1 MNRLRKVMLMKIS
14 LPAGLT
20 FAALLGAS
28 VLTAEAATY
37 GRSGPPGLQADLEG
51 ESFDLGLSV
60 AGRFLAARHAESV
73 GNLVAAADL
82 TAEVLS
88 EVPRSELMSRRAHLV
103 MVGAGRFDAAA
114 TIADELIKTRPQ
126 DPLVVYTL
134 VVRALHQGD
143 HAKSLALLDGIPESG
158 VNGIIVPLLKAWS
171 LAGEGQTAD
180 GVAALEA
187 MAGNAGL
194 APVAGFHQALIADLG
209 GDIAGAEAAFR
220 RTLAASG
227 DRPSL
232 QLVDSFARF
241 LVRNNKTEEATKLV
255 ADFAARNPQTLLIE
269 PALAVVEGRAAPDR
283 LVADVSAGVSEV
295 FRNVASLLNRE
306 QLRTEALLFVRMAL
320 DLAPDDAGAKFSLA
334 QLLEAR
340 EREDL
345 AIEAYETIDSGSP
358 YSWYARLGVADAM
371 HAQGE
376 SDDAIRLLQAMS
388 AERPE
393 RADAPRAL
401 ADLLRVTERFDDAVT
416 AYDLAAQRMDGEP
429 DWGFLYTRGIA
440 LERAKRWERAEQD
453 FLKALDASPDQPLV
467 LNYLGYSWV
476 EQGVQLE
483 RAREMIE
490 TAVEKRPRDGYITD
504 SLGWVLYRLGDFE
517 PAVMHLER
525 AVALEPGDPV
535 INDHLGDAY
544 WAVGRKL
551 EARFQWMRALS
562 LEPDRDVEAEIRQK
576 LDGKKVP
583 RPLPPG
589 KKRDL

>member
-1 MNRLRKVMLMKIS
+1 MLMKIS
-14 LPAGLT
+14 LSAGLALAT
-20 FAALLGAS
+20 LLGAS
-28 VLTAEAATY
+28 VLSAEAATS
-37 GRSGPPGLQADLEG
+37 GRTGVPGVQTDIDG
-51 ESFDLGLSV
+51 ESFDAGLSV

-82 TAEVLS
+82 TAGVLN
-88 EVPRSELMSRRAHLV
+88 EVPNSEIMRRRAHLV
-103 MVGAGRFDAAA
+103 MVGAGRLGDAAA
-114 TIADELIKTRPQ
+114 IAEELIATRPQ
-126 DPLVVYTL
+126 DPLIAYTL
-134 VVRALHQGD
+134 VLRSLHQGD
-143 HAKSLALLDGIPESG
+143 HARSLALLDAVPESG
-158 VNGIIVPLLKAWS
+158 VNGIIAPLLKAWS
-171 LAGEGQTAD
+171 HAGEGRTAD
-180 GVAALEA
+180 GVAALDT
-187 MAGNAGL
+187 MAQNAGL

-209 GDIAGAEAAFR
+209 GDVSGAEAAFR
-220 RTLAASG
+220 TTLAASG

-232 QLVDSFARF
+232 QLVDVFARF
-241 LVRNNKTEEATKLV
+241 LVRNGKTEEAAKLV
-255 ADFAARNPQTLLIE
+255 TDFVARNPQTLLVE
-269 PALAVVEGRAAPDR
+269 PTLAVVEGRAKPDR
-283 LVADVSAGVSEV
+283 LIGDVRAGVSEV

-320 DLAPDDAGAKFSLA
+320 DLAPEDAGAKFSLA

-340 EREDL
+340 ERGDL
-345 AIEAYETIDSGSP
+345 AIEVYEQVDPRSP
-358 YSWYARLGVADAM
+358 YSWYARLGVADAL
-371 HAQGE
+371 HARGDSE
-376 SDDAIRLLQAMS
+376 EAIRLLRAMTS
-388 AERPE
+388 ERPG

-401 ADLLRVTERFDDAVT
+401 ADLLRVTERFDDAVA
-416 AYDLAAQRMDGEP
+416 AYDLAVERMAGDP

-440 LERAKRWERAEQD
+440 LERAKRWDRAEQD

-483 RAREMIE
+483 RARRMIE

-517 PAVMHLER
+517 NAVVHLER

-544 WAVGRKL
+544 WVVGRKL
-551 EARFQWMRALS
+551 EARFQWLRSLS

-583 RPLPPG
+583 EPLPPG
-589 KKRDL
+589 KKQDL

>member
-1 MNRLRKVMLMKIS
+1 MRIPLS
-14 LPAGLT
+14 AGLA

-37 GRSGPPGLQADLEG
+37 GRSGSPGLQIDLEG
-51 ESFDLGLSV
+51 QSFDIGLSV

-82 TAEVLS
+82 TTGVLS
-88 EVPRSELMSRRAHLV
+88 EVPRSEIMSRRAHLV
-103 MVGAGRFDAAA
+103 MVGAGRFEDAAA
-114 TIADELIKTRPQ
+114 IADELIATRPQ

-134 VVRALHQGD
+134 VVRALHQGE
-143 HAKSLALLDGIPESG
+143 HTRSLALLDGIPDSG
-158 VNGIIVPLLKAWS
+158 VNGIIAPLLKAWL
-171 LAGEGQTAD
+171 LAGEGRTAD
-180 GVAALEA
+180 GVAALDA

-209 GDIAGAEAAFR
+209 GDIVGAEAAFR
-220 RTLAASG
+220 RTFAASG

-232 QLVDSFARF
+232 QLIDSFARF
-241 LVRNNKTEEATKLV
+241 LVRNGKTEEAAKLV
-255 ADFAARNPQTLLIE
+255 ADFVARNPQTLLIE
-269 PALAVVEGRAAPDR
+269 PALAVVEGRAEPDR
-283 LVADVSAGVSEV
+283 LVADVRAGASEV

-320 DLAPDDAGAKFSLA
+320 DLAPNDASAKFSLA

-345 AIEAYETIDSGSP
+345 AIEAYETIDPRSP
-358 YSWYARLGVADAM
+358 YNWYARLGVADAM

-376 SDDAIRLLQAMS
+376 SDDAIRLLRAMS
-388 AERPE
+388 SERPE

-401 ADLLRVTERFDDAVT
+401 ADLFRVTERFDDAVA
-416 AYDLAAQRMDGEP
+416 AYDQAAKRMDGEP
-429 DWGFLYTRGIA
+429 DWGLLYTRGIA
-440 LERAKRWERAEQD
+440 LERAKRWDRAEQD
-453 FLKALDASPDQPLV
+453 FLQALDISPDQPLV

-476 EQGVQLE
+476 EQGVHLE
-483 RAREMIE
+483 RARKMIE

-517 PAVMHLER
+517 AAVVHLER
-525 AVALEPGDPV
+525 AVALEAGDPV

-551 EARFQWMRALS
+551 EARFQWMRSLS
-562 LEPDRDVEAEIRQK
+562 LEPDRDVEAELRLK
-576 LDGKKVP
+576 LGGKKIP
-583 RPLPPG
+583 KPLPPG

>member
-1 MNRLRKVMLMKIS
+1 MLMKIF
-14 LPAGLT
+14 LLVGLT
-20 FAALLGAS
+20 FAALLGTS
-28 VLTAEAATY
+28 VLTAEAATSA
-37 GRSGPPGLQADLEG
+37 RPDSPGLQADLEG
-51 ESFDLGLSV
+51 ESFDPSLSV

-73 GNLVAAADL
+73 GNLAAAADL
-82 TAEVLS
+82 TASVLS
-88 EVPRSELMSRRAHLV
+88 EVSRSEIMNRRAHLV
-103 MVGAGRFDAAA
+103 MVGAGRFDDAAA
-114 TIADELIKTRPQ
+114 IAEELITTRPQ

-134 VVRALHQGD
+134 VLRALHQGD

-158 VNGIIVPLLKAWS
+158 VNGIIAPLLKAWS
-171 LAGEGQTAD
+171 LAGEERTAD
-180 GVAALEA
+180 GVAALDA
-187 MAGNAGL
+187 MAANVGL

-209 GDIAGAEAAFR
+209 GDIAGAEEAFR

-232 QLVDSFARF
+232 QLADSFARF
-241 LVRNNKTEEATKLV
+241 LVRNGKTQEAAKLV
-255 ADFAARNPQTLLIE
+255 ADFMARNPQTLLIE
-269 PALAVVEGRAAPDR
+269 PALAVVEGRADPDR
-283 LVADVSAGVSEV
+283 LVADVRGGVSEV

-345 AIEAYETIDSGSP
+345 AIEAYETIDARSP

-376 SDDAIRLLQAMS
+376 SDDAIRLLRAMS
-388 AERPE
+388 SERPE

-416 AYDLAAQRMDGEP
+416 AYDLAVQRMDSAP

-440 LERAKRWERAEQD
+440 LERAKRWDRAEQD
-453 FLKALDASPDQPLV
+453 FLKALEVSPDQPLV

-517 PAVMHLER
+517 TAVVHLER
-525 AVALEPGDPV
+525 AVALEAGDPV

-551 EARFQWMRALS
+551 EARFQWMRSLS
-562 LEPDRDVEAEIRQK
+562 LEPDRDVEMELRLK
-576 LDGKKVP
+576 LEGKKIP
-583 RPLPPG
+583 KPLPPG

>member
-1 MNRLRKVMLMKIS
+1 MLMKIS